1 MKTKIIDMPMGTGK
15 TTGLINYMNSNP
27 ENKYMFITPFLD
39 EVQRIKDAC
48 PDLDFK
54 EPDGTFSKL
63 SDLKA
68 LITEGSNIVSTHAL
82 FGLIDDNVKNLLYM
96 SGYVLVLDE
105 VLEIIEPLEISKY
118 DIHLLLNDNIIEVL
132 EDGKVKILKSEY
144 KGRFKRELNL
154 IKNQNVYLVDDT
166 LLLCLFDYSIFDK
179 FEDIY
184 ILTYLFDG
192 SIMKS
197 YFDMYNI
204 QYEYY
209 NIKEDEILKGKYDDL
224 LFRTNAKNLISI
236 YTGRLN
242 NVGADNTSLCSNW
255 YSNRRKDDEHRILKN
270 NMYNYLK
277 NMLRSTSDLAMWS
290 TLTGKRERIKGYYAP
305 KSYGQNCFVAC
316 NARATNNYS
325 NKKNLIYAVN
335 VYINP
340 FISKYFSRNNQ
351 RLNEDKY
358 ALQQLLQ
365 WIWRSAIRNGEA
377 INIYIPSK
385 RMRNLLCEYLGL
397 EQDNTRSILNRK

>member
-1 MKTKIIDMPMGTGK
+1 MKRILSIFLSLVLSLGSLSTVFAADETTKQQQVLEKIKGRIGDTER
-15 TTGLINYMNSNP
+15 Y
-27 ENKYMFITPFLD
+27 ENFTADSYNNIYGFSWEGEGESLYVTATEDGFITD
-39 EVQRIKDAC
+39 YSYYNNMD
-48 PDLDFK
+48 
-54 EPDGTFSKL
+54 T
-63 SDLKA
+63 
-68 LITEGSNIVSTHAL
+68 
-82 FGLIDDNVKNLLYM
+82 
-96 SGYVLVLDE
+96 
-105 VLEIIEPLEISKY
+105 
-118 DIHLLLNDNIIEVL
+118 
-132 EDGKVKILKSEY
+132 EDGPKI
-144 KGRFKRELNL
+144 
-154 IKNQNVYLVDDT
+154 VD
-166 LLLCLFDYSIFDK
+166 LAEAK
-179 FEDIY
+179 
-184 ILTYLFDG
+184 
-192 SIMKS
+192 
-197 YFDMYNI
+197 
-204 QYEYY
+204 
-209 NIKEDEILKGKYDDL
+209 
-224 LFRTNAKNLISI
+224 TNAKNLISI

-290 TLTGKRERIKGYYAP
+290 TLTGKRERIKEYYTP